1 MSSSSDFYHPDG
13 GYSWIV
19 LATIVLHSFAFSFIA
34 CNQGVMSDYY
44 PQLFDE
50 EQAKTNI
57 ISALAMG
64 VFLFCSKFY
73 LFFVFKKVIIKW
85 FLSPSVCQELRT
97 FINFISWWQTGNCN
111 QSWLLL
117 QRHII
122 DGAVGKV
129 VTNRILCQSGKQQYS
144 PINSTVTLFPSQK
157 RG

>member
-73 LFFVFKKVIIKW
+73 PFFVFKKVIIKC

-97 FINFISWWQTGNCN
+97 SINFMMTDRKLP
-111 QSWLLL
+111 LLL
-117 QRHII
+117 
-122 DGAVGKV
+122 AAPTK
-129 VTNRILCQSGKQQYS
+129 TYN
-144 PINSTVTLFPSQK
+144 
-157 RG
+157 

>member
-64 VFLFCSKFY
+64 VFLFCSKFLPIHCIQESHY
-73 LFFVFKKVIIKW
+73 KMITITKRMSGTSDFRKLHDD
-85 FLSPSVCQELRT
+85 SPETTIVPGCSDKD
-97 FINFISWWQTGNCN
+97 I
-111 QSWLLL
+111 
-117 QRHII
+117 
-122 DGAVGKV
+122 
-129 VTNRILCQSGKQQYS
+129 
-144 PINSTVTLFPSQK
+144 
-157 RG
+157 